1 MKNNRL
7 KLPLV
12 AFGLFFAFMG
22 TSLSLNAQTGQ
33 PNGDYLCKWDRL
45 IENCMMSA
53 PDGYC
58 AYGGDDCTTTVPTVE
73 G

>member
-7 KLPLV
+7 KLSLA
-12 AFGLFFAFMG
+12 AFGLFLAFMSF
-22 TSLSLNAQTGQ
+22 TTTVSA
-33 PNGDYLCKWDRL
+33 LCKWDRTVESCL
-45 IENCMMSA
+45 VSA

>member
-7 KLPLV
+7 KLSLA
-12 AFGLFFAFMG
+12 AFGLVVAFMG
-22 TSLSLNAQTGQ
+22 STEKLSAQQ
-33 PNGDYLCKWDRL
+33 SPLCKWSKRVEACL
-45 IENCMMSA
+45 ASA

-58 AYGGDDCTTTVPTVE
+58 AYGGPDCTTTGPVVE